1 MTSTPTKTPLEIKLI
16 QELTAVDL
24 RIAELEAEKRS
35 LQRLLSK
42 VRQEALVN
50 RDVTRKN
57 SFDRIVIEN
66 VIIQRLTEAK
76 RPLHADALLF
86 EARTVTH
93 TLKGNTFRSYLHRL
107 KLRGLI
113 KSSGRGTWQLV
124 SHEKDPDD
132 SLASKAE

>member
-1 MTSTPTKTPLEIKLI
+1 MISNPEKTPLEAKLI
-16 QELTAVDL
+16 QELTAIET
-24 RIAELEAEKRS
+24 RIAELEGEKRT

-66 VIIQRLTEAK
+66 VILRRLSEVT
-76 RPLHADALLF
+76 RPLHTEALLS

-93 TLKGNTFRSYLHRL
+93 NLKANTFRSYLHRL

-113 KSSGRGTWQLV
+113 QSSGRGTWELV
-124 SHEKDPDD
+124 SRKQDD
-132 SLASKAE
+132 SAVRNIG